1 MKILIAEDDITSRF
15 ILRGILVKWGHD
27 ILIAQDGM
35 EALNR
40 LQASD
45 RPQVAILDWEM
56 PGMDGLEVCRQI
68 KKMELP
74 VPIYTIVLTG
84 RASKEEIVQGLD
96 AGADDYITKPFDTNE
111 LKARIRAAER
121 MVRVQETLARK
132 VEDLKEALGHVKLLQ
147 GIIPICMHCHK
158 IRNDNQAWDQLEAY
172 ISDHSDAQFS
182 HSICPECMK
191 KYYPGYDDEDQMD
204 DR

>member
-1 MKILIAEDDITSRF
+1 VKILIAEDDLTSRF
-15 ILRGILVKWGHD
+15 ILKGILVKWGHD

-35 EALNR
+35 EALNK